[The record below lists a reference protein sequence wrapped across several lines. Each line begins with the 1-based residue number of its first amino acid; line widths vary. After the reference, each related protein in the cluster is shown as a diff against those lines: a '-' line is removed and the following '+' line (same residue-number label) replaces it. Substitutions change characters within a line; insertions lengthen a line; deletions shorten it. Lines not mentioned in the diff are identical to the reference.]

1 MNHKYLSLALAI
13 GACLGLAACSD
24 NTPDD
29 ATSAPPA
36 ANTATA
42 PASNGDA
49 AVAAAPVETIVAP
62 WTGDLAAATA
72 EPHCALDVLNGSPAA
87 DGKLTLPTGDAAR
100 FEGWVAT
107 SDMHSA
113 PTFSLVLDGATDYQL
128 SGGTG
133 VSRDDVAKAYSTDQ
147 LANAGFRLD
156 VPSLAIP
163 VGDYKLVLVHQEN
176 GAWMSCETNQVL
188 TVN

>member
-1 MNHKYLSLALAI
+1 MNFKYLPLALSI

-24 NTPDD
+24 NAPDAA
-29 ATSAPPA
+29 ATAPA
-36 ANTATA
+36 ATTAATA
-42 PASNGDA
+42 PASTGDG
-49 AVAAAPVETIVAP
+49 AVAAAPVATSVTP
-62 WTGDLAAATA
+62 WTGDLTAATA

-87 DGKLTLPTGDAAR
+87 DGKLTLPTGEAAV
-100 FEGWVAT
+100 FEGWVVT

-128 SGGTG
+128 TGSTG

-147 LANAGFRLD
+147 LAKAGFRLN

-163 VGDYKLVLVHQEN
+163 VGDYKLVVAHQEN
-176 GAWMSCETNQVL
+176 GAWMSCQTNQVL

>member
-1 MNHKYLSLALAI
+1 MNFKHLSLALSV

-24 NTPDD
+24 NAPDAAP
-29 ATSAPPA
+29 ATPA
-36 ANTATA
+36 AAPAATA

-49 AVAAAPVETIVAP
+49 AVAAAPVVTEVTP
-62 WTGDLAAATA
+62 WTGDLGAATA
-72 EPHCALDVLNGSPAA
+72 EPHCALDVLNGSPAV

-128 SGGTG
+128 TGSTG
-133 VSRDDVAKAYSTDQ
+133 VARDDVAKALSTDQ
-147 LANAGFRLD
+147 LANAGFRID

-188 TVN
+188 AVN